1 MRIVL
6 IRPLISVNRGDLNR
20 LCLSWRLPIYPDLT
34 NKDLLSPRNRLRQ
47 DLLPVLR
54 LMFNPQVDNV
64 LSQSAEIL
72 SAEHLYV
79 DLVVSKLLGASKGD
93 LEQGLSQLHLA
104 PIAVKRSLLRKQL
117 QANQLQRNRMR
128 FSSLEV
134 LLQRASNES
143 GLQ

>member
-1 MRIVL
+1 
-6 IRPLISVNRGDLNR
+6 
-20 LCLSWRLPIYPDLT
+20 
-34 NKDLLSPRNRLRQ
+34 
-47 DLLPVLR
+47 
-54 LMFNPQVDNV
+54 MFNPQVDNV